1 MVIERGSIFW
11 CDLDPIIGHKQGKT
25 RPVVV
30 VSSNSY
36 NATNSPLV
44 AIVPLTK
51 SPPKTPLHLRFSP
64 AQTGID
70 QEATALVDHTR
81 FLDRSRL
88 KPAAIGR
95 LSPDALALLDR
106 HLARILAL

>member
-11 CDLDPIIGHKQGKT
+11 CDLDPIRGHEQGKT

-30 VSSNSY
+30 VSANPY
-36 NATNSPLV
+36 NATNTPMV

-51 SPPKTPLHLRFSP
+51 SPPKTPLHLRFSA
-64 AQTGID
+64 AQTGLD
-70 QEATALVDHTR
+70 QEATALIDHAR

-88 KPAAIGR
+88 KATPIGR
-95 LSPDALALLDR
+95 LAPASLALLNR
-106 HLARILAL
+106 HLARVLAL